1 MFARISAGPVHA
13 HMHKFISADHDHE
26 GQKVRRADE
35 HTAIVE

>member
-1 MFARISAGPVHA
+1 MFARTSAGAAHA
-13 HMHKFISADHDHE
+13 HMHKFISAIHDRQ